1 LTQVLEGQRVA
12 HLPEHSVLIGR
23 SGRTFCV
30 DGTAVPLYDGSKNL
44 MRAVIAFRDVTVQRE
59 MQQDIRRLKED
70 LRLTRLAALNQQQQD
85 DRRVEFLIHAIS
97 HDLRSPLSVLRC
109 GTELLSVD
117 LRDQV
122 DAQGQEIIAALGNS
136 ILRIEEMVQG
146 YINLARSACQRI
158 AAVKAVDM
166 NALAREA
173 IAEVCWVSGRRAVQ
187 FDCGELPPTVGDRSM
202 LRQVFVNLISNAVKY
217 SQNRPAARIVI
228 AGRRQGEHV
237 IYSVTDDGIGFDE
250 LEAGLLFSPFRR
262 LSSATDTPG
271 LGLGLSVVKAI
282 IDAHGGQISASSKPG
297 CGATFEF
304 KLPDKT

>member
-1 LTQVLEGQRVA
+1 
-12 HLPEHSVLIGR
+12 
-23 SGRTFCV
+23 
-30 DGTAVPLYDGSKNL
+30 
-44 MRAVIAFRDVTVQRE
+44 
-59 MQQDIRRLKED
+59 
-70 LRLTRLAALNQQQQD
+70 
-85 DRRVEFLIHAIS
+85 
-97 HDLRSPLSVLRC
+97 
-109 GTELLSVD
+109 
-117 LRDQV
+117 
-122 DAQGQEIIAALGNS
+122 
-136 ILRIEEMVQG
+136 
-146 YINLARSACQRI
+146 
-158 AAVKAVDM
+158 
-166 NALAREA
+166 
-173 IAEVCWVSGRRAVQ
+173 
-187 FDCGELPPTVGDRSM
+187 M